1 MQKITQLSSHLHKT
15 VIVESVI
22 NQDWKAIT
30 QTKYF
35 FDWNTEKNKLVYK
48 LRLSNSDE
56 ILGLMSLER
65 FDSDY
70 RIQINLLAVS
80 KENRGKLKKYD
91 GIAENLIAYACREAI
106 KLYAEN
112 ACVSLIPK
120 TELKQH
126 YIKKY
131 AMLNAGRQVFLE
143 GVALFKL
150 LEKNEL

>member
-1 MQKITQLSSHLHKT
+1 MQKITQLSSHLHKI
-15 VIVESVI
+15 VIVESVT
-22 NQDWKAIT
+22 NQDYKVIT
-30 QTKYF
+30 PTKYL

-48 LRLSNSDE
+48 LRLDNSDE
-56 ILGLMSLER
+56 ILGLMSLEKI
-65 FDSDY
+65 DSEH

-91 GIAENLIAYACREAI
+91 GIAENLIVFACREAL
-106 KLYAEN
+106 KFYAEN

-131 AMLNAGRQVFLE
+131 GMLDGGRQVFLE
-143 GVALFKL
+143 GVALFKI
-150 LEKNEL
+150 LEKNQL